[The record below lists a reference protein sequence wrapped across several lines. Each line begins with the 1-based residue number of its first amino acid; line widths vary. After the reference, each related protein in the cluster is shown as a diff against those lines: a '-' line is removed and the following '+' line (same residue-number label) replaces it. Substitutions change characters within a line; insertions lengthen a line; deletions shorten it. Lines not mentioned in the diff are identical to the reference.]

1 MTSGAPWRYTAG
13 PGAHAAAQR
22 VMLRGMNPLA
32 FLPYALAAAGG
43 RVGDHSANALTAA
56 GLTLLQRSAR
66 LVRLLAGKRAAA
78 LLEQPHQWVVAFAAS
93 DGRALVGLDPALP
106 GDTLASLCATH
117 RVGAVFT
124 TTGLASRLPAHVPRV
139 LLDEVP
145 RAAQLHVEAQAVTLD
160 LGSHFALEL
169 VGVQEG
175 EESAGST
182 ESCYVEGATGMLRSH
197 GDLLQ
202 QARAAG
208 STHRSP
214 QVAPVARGTALHEP
228 SVLVAA
234 LLAPLL
240 AGATIPLEHAGDVV
254 T

>member
-1 MTSGAPWRYTAG
+1 
-13 PGAHAAAQR
+13 
-22 VMLRGMNPLA
+22 MNPLA
-32 FLPYALAAAGG
+32 LLPYALAAAGG
-43 RVGDHSANALTAA
+43 RVGEHSANALTAA

-78 LLEQPHQWVVAFAAS
+78 LLTQPHQWVVAFAAS

-106 GDTLASLCATH
+106 GDTLAALCATH
-117 RVGAVFT
+117 DVGAVFT
-124 TTGLASRLPAHVPRV
+124 TAALASHLPPHVPRV

-145 RAAQLHVEAQAVTLD
+145 RAAQLHVEAQTVTID

-175 EESAGST
+175 EEGAGST
-182 ESCYVEGATGMLRSH
+182 ESCYVEAFTGVLRSH
-197 GDLLQ
+197 GDLLL
-202 QARAAG
+202 QARGAG
-208 STHRSP
+208 SSHRGKQGVP
-214 QVAPVARGTALHEP
+214 VAPGIALHDP

-240 AGATIPLEHAGDVV
+240 AGATIPLAYAGDVV
-254 T
+254 A